1 MSIFDAD
8 NFLDKMFNIFRIEQ
22 CEYRNGHDR
31 DIITRNKMLG
41 LGESPIPVS
50 PKCIL
55 PPDMRADYILSS
67 NRFECFV
74 GEKRKWIEY
83 SEIFDEDIHNIYDLM
98 KLVALNGD
106 FDKGL
111 PMEESDE
118 PEFDGAGFTQD
129 DIWSWDPYWWNSY
142 DYKPT
147 PNYSKYWK
155 VVAGSIENN
164 ILLHTKPGCK
174 IRVRCVPITG
184 ISLSQAF
191 RIELYVDEVEG
202 EKCYWFNTDNI
213 LRGGLSKKNELFDS
227 PSIIFRLLVTKD

>member
-8 NFLDKMFNIFRIEQ
+8 KFLDKMFNIFYIDQ

-41 LGESPIPVS
+41 LGESLTPVS
-50 PKCIL
+50 RKCTL
-55 PPDMRADYILSS
+55 PPDMRADYVLSS

-83 SEIFDEDIHNIYDLM
+83 SEIFDEDINNIHDLI

-106 FDKGL
+106 FDKNL
-111 PMEESDE
+111 PMEESQSHKFNE
-118 PEFDGAGFTQD
+118 PEFDGPENF
-129 DIWSWDPYWWNSY
+129 YWFSY
-142 DYKPT
+142 EPAPD
-147 PNYSKYWK
+147 YSKYWK

-164 ILLHTKPGCK
+164 ILSHVRPGCK
-174 IRVRCVPITG
+174 VRVRCIPKYIG
-184 ISLSQAF
+184 NSYSQIF

-213 LRGGLSKKNELFDS
+213 LRGGLSKKNTLFDS
-227 PSIIFRLLVTKD
+227 PSIIFRLILTKNES